1 MQEVADEGS
10 EGEGEE
16 ETIPSVKKG
25 APEPKKT
32 YSKDKVRMSQADRT
46 LDSMFPVLHP
56 STQPSPPEKG
66 DLKYRK
72 GKEKEVEIPESTT
85 QSPTWIKAQEIEESE
100 CFLTSVNKLRKT
112 IQKAKHNRK
121 VYIIL
126 KKIVFVDECIVDF
139 TEILQQHV
147 FVGIV
152 DLRPSLSLLQHSTK
166 LYLVNHASLACVHLS
181 SSYCPSYVKSISEK
195 SFSINWVYASLGTFD
210 G

>member
-1 MQEVADEGS
+1 MQVEDKASDS
-10 EGEGEE
+10 EGEE
-16 ETIPSVKKG
+16 ETTSAIPSVQKG
-25 APEPKKT
+25 VPEPKKT

-66 DLKYRK
+66 DSKYRK
-72 GKEKEVEIPESTT
+72 GKEKEVEIPESAT
-85 QSPTWIKAQEIEESE
+85 QSPTRIKAQEIEESE
-100 CFLTSVNKLRKT
+100 CFLTSVNNLRKK

-121 VYIIL
+121 VYIIF
-126 KKIVFVDECIVDF
+126 KKIAIVDECIVDF

-166 LYLVNHASLACVHLS
+166 LYLVNHASLAYVYSSNSYS
-181 SSYCPSYVKSISEK
+181 SS
-195 SFSINWVYASLGTFD
+195 
-210 G
+210 